1 MLVVKFKKSH
11 SWIKI
16 FDNFIVNLFLA
27 RKIVLLKSFED
38 YRIASS
44 VLILSIIPNPET
56 IKEGLISLH

>member
-1 MLVVKFKKSH
+1 MLVVKLKKSH
-11 SWIKI
+11 SRIKI

-44 VLILSIIPNPET
+44 VLVLSIIPNPET